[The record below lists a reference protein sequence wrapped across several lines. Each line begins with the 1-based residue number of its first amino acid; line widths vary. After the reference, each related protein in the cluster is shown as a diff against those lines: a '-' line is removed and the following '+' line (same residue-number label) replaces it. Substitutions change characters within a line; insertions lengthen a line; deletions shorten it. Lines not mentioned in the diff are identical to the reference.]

1 MGFLLRRLMAY
12 GRWVSLLAAGTA
24 AAAVYGIFTTREEIT
39 LFGGAPHVIE
49 WWEPYVWP
57 AVTFI
62 VVGRIL
68 RMVIRRF
75 TASATA
81 HVARIRRGDIFGPR
95 P

>member
-12 GRWVSLLAAGTA
+12 GRWVSLAAA
-24 AAAVYGIFTTREEIT
+24 AAEAAAVYGILTTREEIV
-39 LFGGAPHVIE
+39 LFGGAPHVSE

-57 AVTFI
+57 AATFI

-75 TASATA
+75 TASATP

>member
-1 MGFLLRRLMAY
+1 MGFLLRRLLAY
-12 GRWVSLLAAGTA
+12 GRWVSLA
-24 AAAVYGIFTTREEIT
+24 AATSVAGAVYAVLSTREQIAP
-39 LFGGAPHVIE
+39 FGGEPHVIE

-57 AVTFI
+57 AATFI
-62 VVGRIL
+62 VVGRVL

-81 HVARIRRGDIFGPR
+81 HVGRIRRGGIFGPR